1 MPSGSELSKKEIV
14 RELLA
19 RSSGEGRSVCKGPE
33 AGRHLLLEELKGA
46 QGGWCRM
53 TQREAEVTGN

>member
-1 MPSGSELSKKEIV
+1 MPSGSELGKKEIV
-14 RELLA
+14 WELLA

-46 QGGWCRM
+46 QCGWCKI
-53 TQREAEVTGN
+53 TQREVEATRN